1 MRGVLRAVAVIGF
14 SLVALLAVGFYVR
27 LRTLGRRVGSFE
39 CALQTPTGWASG
51 VAHYGQEQLSWYRII
66 SLSPRPAEVWHRA
79 AIEVQDR
86 IHREGA
92 DGPSGIVDVTCE
104 VAGRTV
110 VMAMRTSS
118 YSGFA
123 SWLESAPPRERI
135 A

>member
-1 MRGVLRAVAVIGF
+1 MRGVLLAIGIIGVT
-14 SLVALLAVGFYVR
+14 LVVLVAVGFYVR

-66 SLSPRPAEVWHRA
+66 SLSPRPAQVWSRA
-79 AIEVQDR
+79 AIVVRDR

-104 VAGRTV
+104 ISGHSVVVARRTG
-110 VMAMRTSS
+110 S